1 MRMPSSTGSAPPDR
15 PEPAP
20 RATHGTPACAQART
34 HAWTSAAEPGSTAA
48 RGRGGVL
55 QQPVGLVGA
64 QLVLLLVAPAL
75 AHDRAQAADE
85 LRELGRRGGGL
96 RLLGDGG
103 RAFGCGV

>member
-48 RGRGGVL
+48 RGEEEYCSS
-55 QQPVGLVGA
+55 PS
-64 QLVLLLVAPAL
+64 
-75 AHDRAQAADE
+75 DS
-85 LRELGRRGGGL
+85 
-96 RLLGDGG
+96 
-103 RAFGCGV
+103 